1 MRKNKKTV
9 QFLFIAL
16 AACILSACTRA
27 TPTTIP
33 DPIAR
38 CEKLQKNLR
47 ANWQA
52 IEKSTRELEGLSS
65 SLDQLEQEKAQGK
78 SEKLLNKRFAALQE
92 QYEKTISDSVA
103 TENRVRALVNADL
116 QEIATLKSFFLALKS
131 DKSRDTLRRN
141 ARIGLSEAEIDE
153 ALKDLDQS
161 RLMAEQLNKSLSE

>member
-1 MRKNKKTV
+1 MRKNKKAV

-16 AACILSACTRA
+16 TACTLGGCTRA

-52 IEKSTRELEGLSS
+52 IEKSTHELEGLSS

-78 SEKLLNKRFAALQE
+78 SEKLIKKRFAALHE
-92 QYEKTISDSVA
+92 QYEKTISDSIA
-103 TENRVRALVNADL
+103 TENRVKALVNADL
-116 QEIATLKSFFLALKS
+116 QEIATLKAFFLALKS
-131 DKSRDTLRRN
+131 DRSSEKLRRN
-141 ARIGLSEAEIDE
+141 ARIGLSDAEIDE

-161 RLMAEQLNKSLSE
+161 KHMAEQLNKSLSE